1 MSQSIVMSFDE
12 PAMVRVREGRIVDA
26 TTRAATLLGVSRH
39 ELAGREVARHAA
51 VLANGRTIEARRA
64 DGTTFRCKVRELG
77 DDCFTLQYR
86 PDAHEIADLFEA
98 QREIVERI
106 VRGDSIEEVLGAI
119 AVLAEEH
126 VPGGMRCSILVLDE
140 KEGVLRTMGQPS
152 LPRDFVSA
160 IDRLVPAYGKASC
173 GHAAAEGVQVL
184 TTRIEGDP
192 WWKDFASFMASYG
205 IEASWSSPIL
215 SPRNGRTL
223 GTFGMYYPAPRFPT
237 PAELYLIESFTH
249 LAALAIDRHHAEV
262 MRVAHVNLLETARMR
277 DTFFATVAHDFR
289 TPLQSVVMGLN
300 SLESLLDRR
309 DTEQLRTI
317 GFVRDA
323 AAHLLDVANDVTQ
336 LSRPVTEITLE
347 RELQSL
353 RDIALAA
360 IAVVQE
366 QAVRKQVSLELAAHG
381 ELPLVNV
388 DGRRIRRAVVNL
400 LANAV
405 SYSPRG
411 SSVTVELRFE
421 PAASTVQLAVRDSGP
436 GLPAGREYLV
446 FEPFVQVGEQR
457 QRSGGIGLGL
467 AIVKRFVESHG
478 GRVGVQSEP
487 GKGSRFWISIPADP
501 SAVPIELPRARP
513 AGSAQLSG
521 ALPNRSPIEGLRVLI
536 ADDDELL
543 RGVLRSGLARAG
555 AKVADAASGTAALD
569 ELARNT
575 YDVLLLD
582 GWMPGGD
589 ATTVLERL
597 AAGTGPVVVVLTGGE
612 NQTADGRSFE
622 ELGATSVV
630 QKPIRMQDLAAE
642 LAKAVATRSK
652 RASAG
657 T

>member
-1 MSQSIVMSFDE
+1 MSQSIVMPLDE
-12 PAMVRVREGRIVDA
+12 PEMLRVPGGRVQET
-26 TTRAATLLGVSRH
+26 TTRAATLFGLSRH
-39 ELAGREVARHAA
+39 ELAEREAA
-51 VLANGRTIEARRA
+51 ELVSGLVHGSVVEARRA
-64 DGTTFRCKVRELG
+64 DGSSFRCRVRELADG
-77 DDCFTLQYR
+77 CFTLHYR
-86 PDAHEIADLFEA
+86 PDTQEIADLFEA
-98 QREIVERI
+98 QRDIVERI
-106 VRGDSIEEVLGAI
+106 VRGDSVEEVLGAI

-126 VPGGMRCSILVLDE
+126 APGGMRCSILVLDE

-152 LPRDFVSA
+152 LPRDFTAA

-192 WWKDFASFMASYG
+192 WWKDFAAFMASYG

-223 GTFGMYYPAPRFPT
+223 GTFGMYYPQPRFPT

-249 LAALAIDRHHAEV
+249 LAALAIDRHHADLV
-262 MRVAHVNLLETARMR
+262 RAAHVNLLETARMR

-309 DTEQLRTI
+309 DADQARAI

-323 AAHLLDVANDVTQ
+323 ASHLLDVANDVTQ
-336 LSRPVTEITLE
+336 LARPAAEVTLE
-347 RELQSL
+347 REPQSL
-353 RDIALAA
+353 RNLAVSA

-366 QAVRKQVSLELAAHG
+366 QAVRKQVTLELATRG
-381 ELPLVNV
+381 DLPLVHV

-411 SSVTVELRFE
+411 GSVTVDLRFE
-421 PAASTVQLAVRDSGP
+421 PAASVVQLGVKDSGP

-457 QRSGGIGLGL
+457 QRAGGIGLGL
-467 AIVKRFVESHG
+467 AIVKRFVEAHG

-487 GKGSRFWISIPADP
+487 GKGSRFWLRLPADP
-501 SAVPIELPRARP
+501 SAIPVHLPTARP
-513 AGSAQLSG
+513 VPAARAASAEE
-521 ALPNRSPIEGLRVLI
+521 SPIRGLRVLV

-543 RGVLRSGLARAG
+543 RNVLKSGLARAG
-555 AKVADAASGTAALD
+555 AEVTAVADGQAALA
-569 ELARNT
+569 ELGQRAF
-575 YDVLLLD
+575 DALLLD
-582 GWMPGGD
+582 GWMPNGD
-589 ATTVLERL
+589 AAHVLEQL
-597 AAGTGPVVVVLTGGE
+597 ANQGGPAVVVLTGGE
-612 NQTADGRSFE
+612 PAAADGRSFA
-622 ELGATSVV
+622 ELGATAVV
-630 QKPIRMQDLAAE
+630 HKPI
-642 LAKAVATRSK
+642 
-652 RASAG
+652 
-657 T
+657 

>member
-1 MSQSIVMSFDE
+1 MSQSIVMPFDE
-12 PAMVRVREGRIVDA
+12 PAMLRVREGRVQEA
-26 TTRAATLLGVSRH
+26 TTRAATLLGLSRR
-39 ELAGREVARHAA
+39 ELVDRATDEFLPR
-51 VLANGRTIEARRA
+51 LASGSVVEARRV
-64 DGTTFRCKVRELG
+64 DGSTFRCKVRELSEG
-77 DDCFTLQYR
+77 CFTLQYR
-86 PDAHEIADLFEA
+86 PETQEIADLFEA
-98 QREIVERI
+98 QRDIVERI
-106 VRGDSIEEVLGAI
+106 VRGDSVEEVLGAI

-126 VPGGMRCSILVLDE
+126 APGGMRCSILVLDE

-152 LPRDFVSA
+152 LPRDFVGA

-192 WWKDFASFMASYG
+192 WWKDFAAFMASYG

-249 LAALAIDRHHAEV
+249 LAALAIDRHHADLV
-262 MRVAHVNLLETARMR
+262 RAAHVNLLETARMR

-300 SLESLLDRR
+300 SLETLLDRR
-309 DTEQLRTI
+309 DPEQVRAI

-323 AAHLLDVANDVTQ
+323 ASHLLDVANDVTQ
-336 LSRPVTEITLE
+336 LSRPVAEVTME
-347 RELQSL
+347 RELQDL
-353 RDIALAA
+353 RDIAVAA

-366 QAVRKQVSLELAAHG
+366 QAVRKQVALELATRG
-381 ELPLVNV
+381 ELPLVHV

-421 PAASTVQLAVRDSGP
+421 PAASVVQLSVKDSGP

-457 QRSGGIGLGL
+457 ERPGGIGLGL
-467 AIVKRFVESHG
+467 AIVKRFVEAHG

-487 GKGSRFWISIPADP
+487 GKGSRFWLRLPADP
-501 SAVPIELPRARP
+501 SAIPVHLPTARPTPTARP
-513 AGSAQLSG
+513 AV
-521 ALPNRSPIEGLRVLI
+521 PKESPVEGLRVLV

-543 RGVLRSGLARAG
+543 RNVLKTGLARAG
-555 AKVADAASGTAALD
+555 AQVTAVADGHTALS
-569 ELARNT
+569 ELGQSA

-582 GWMPGGD
+582 GWMPNGD
-589 ATTVLERL
+589 ATVVLERL
-597 AAGTGPVVVVLTGGE
+597 AREDGPPIVVLTGGE
-612 NQTADGRSFE
+612 PTAADGRTFLD
-622 ELGATSVV
+622 LGAAAVV
-630 QKPIRMQDLAAE
+630 HKPIRIHE
-642 LAKAVATRSK
+642 LAVELARAVASRSGRAKTR
-652 RASAG
+652 

>member
-1 MSQSIVMSFDE
+1 MSQSIVMPFDE
-12 PAMVRVREGRIVDA
+12 PALLRVREGRVQEA
-26 TTRAATLLGVSRH
+26 TTRAATLLGTSRR
-39 ELAGREVARHAA
+39 ELVDREVEELVPGLAG
-51 VLANGRTIEARRA
+51 GRTIEARRS
-64 DGTTFRCKVRELG
+64 DGSSVRCKVRELSPG
-77 DDCFTLQYR
+77 CYTLHYR
-86 PDAHEIADLFEA
+86 PETQEIAELFEA

-106 VRGDSIEEVLGAI
+106 VRGDSVEEVLGSI

-152 LPRDFVSA
+152 LPRDFVAA

-192 WWKDFASFMASYG
+192 WWKDFAAFMAGYG

-249 LAALAIDRHHAEV
+249 LAALAIDRHHADLV
-262 MRVAHVNLLETARMR
+262 RAAHVNLLETARLR

-300 SLESLLDRR
+300 SLETLVDRR
-309 DTEQLRTI
+309 DPEQLRAI
-317 GFVRDA
+317 GYVRDA

-336 LSRPVTEITLE
+336 LARPAAEVTLE
-347 RELQSL
+347 RELQGM
-353 RDIALAA
+353 REIALAA

-366 QAVRKQVSLELAAHG
+366 QAVRKQVTLELATRG
-381 ELPLVNV
+381 ELPLVHV

-411 SSVTVELRFE
+411 SSVVVELRFE
-421 PAASTVQLAVRDSGP
+421 PAASVVQLSVKDSGP

-457 QRSGGIGLGL
+457 QRAGGIGLGL
-467 AIVKRFVESHG
+467 AIVKRFVEAHG

-487 GKGSRFWISIPADP
+487 GKGSRFWLRLPADP
-501 SAVPIELPRARP
+501 SAIPVQLPTARTAPAVRP
-513 AGSAQLSG
+513 AAGTE
-521 ALPNRSPIEGLRVLI
+521 RPIEGLRILV

-543 RGVLRSGLARAG
+543 RSVLKSGLSRAG
-555 AKVADAASGTAALD
+555 AKVTEVADGNAALA
-569 ELARNT
+569 ELRTHA

-582 GWMPGGD
+582 GWMPNGD
-589 ATTVLERL
+589 AATVLEQV
-597 AAGTGPVVVVLTGGE
+597 AGDDGPAIVVLTGGE
-612 NQTADGRSFE
+612 PTAADGRSFAA
-622 ELGATSVV
+622 LGAAAVV
-630 QKPIRMQDLAAE
+630 HKPIRIHDLAVE
-642 LAKAVATRSK
+642 LARAVGSRRG
-652 RASAG
+652 RAAARP
-657 T
+657 

>member
-1 MSQSIVMSFDE
+1 MSQSIVMPFDE
-12 PAMVRVREGRIVDA
+12 SAMLRVREGRVQEA
-26 TTRAATLLGVSRH
+26 TTRAATLLGLSRH
-39 ELAGREVARHAA
+39 ELVDRATSDFLPRLVPGSV
-51 VLANGRTIEARRA
+51 VEARRA
-64 DGTTFRCKVRELG
+64 DGSLFRCKVRELSEG
-77 DDCFTLQYR
+77 CFTLQYR
-86 PDAHEIADLFEA
+86 PETQEIADLFEA
-98 QREIVERI
+98 QRDIVERI
-106 VRGDSIEEVLGAI
+106 VRGDSVEEVLGAI

-126 VPGGMRCSILVLDE
+126 APGGMRCSILVLDE

-152 LPRDFVSA
+152 LPRDFVGA

-184 TTRIEGDP
+184 TTRIDGDP
-192 WWKDFASFMASYG
+192 WWKDFAAFMASYG

-249 LAALAIDRHHAEV
+249 LAALAIDRHHADLV
-262 MRVAHVNLLETARMR
+262 RAAHVNLLETARMR

-300 SLESLLDRR
+300 SIETLLDRR
-309 DTEQLRTI
+309 DPEQVRAI

-323 AAHLLDVANDVTQ
+323 ASHLLDVANDVTQ
-336 LSRPVTEITLE
+336 LSRPVAEVTLE
-347 RELQSL
+347 RELQGM
-353 RDIALAA
+353 RDIAVAA

-366 QAVRKQVSLELAAHG
+366 QAVRKQVSLELATRG
-381 ELPLVNV
+381 ELPLVHV

-411 SSVTVELRFE
+411 GTVTVELRFE
-421 PAASTVQLAVRDSGP
+421 PAASVVQLSVKDSGP

-457 QRSGGIGLGL
+457 ERSGGIGLGL
-467 AIVKRFVESHG
+467 AIVKRFVEAHG

-487 GKGSRFWISIPADP
+487 GKGSRFWLRLPADP
-501 SAVPIELPRARP
+501 SAIPAQLPTARP
-513 AGSAQLSG
+513 APAARPVAASE
-521 ALPNRSPIEGLRVLI
+521 SPIKGLRVLV

-543 RGVLRSGLARAG
+543 RNVLKTGLTRAG
-555 AKVADAASGTAALD
+555 AQVTAVADGHTALSELD
-569 ELARNT
+569 HST

-582 GWMPGGD
+582 GWMPNGD
-589 ATTVLERL
+589 ASAVLERL
-597 AAGTGPVVVVLTGGE
+597 AGTGGPAIVVLTGGE
-612 NQTADGRSFE
+612 PTAADGRSFL
-622 ELGATSVV
+622 ELGASAVAH
-630 QKPIRMQDLAAE
+630 KPIRIHE
-642 LAKAVATRSK
+642 LAVELARAAATCGE
-652 RASAG
+652 RASARP
-657 T
+657 

>member
-1 MSQSIVMSFDE
+1 MSQSIVMPFDE
-12 PAMVRVREGRIVDA
+12 PAMLRVREGRVLEA
-26 TTRAATLLGVSRH
+26 TTRAATLLGTSRRELVDREVE
-39 ELAGREVARHAA
+39 ELAPGLSGGGTV
-51 VLANGRTIEARRA
+51 EARRL
-64 DGTTFRCKVRELG
+64 DGSTVRCKVRELSEG
-77 DDCFTLQYR
+77 CFTLDYR
-86 PDAHEIADLFEA
+86 PDTQEIAELFEA

-106 VRGDSIEEVLGAI
+106 VRGDSVEEVLGAI

-126 VPGGMRCSILVLDE
+126 APGGMRCSILVLDE

-152 LPRDFVSA
+152 LPRDFTAA

-192 WWKDFASFMASYG
+192 WWKDFATFMASYG

-249 LAALAIDRHHAEV
+249 LAALAIDRHHADLV
-262 MRVAHVNLLETARMR
+262 RAAHVNLLETARMR

-300 SLESLLDRR
+300 SLETLVDRR
-309 DTEQLRTI
+309 DPEQLRAI
-317 GFVRDA
+317 SYVRDA

-336 LSRPVTEITLE
+336 LSRPAAEVTLE
-347 RELQSL
+347 RELQSA
-353 RDIALAA
+353 RDLAVAA

-366 QAVRKQVSLELAAHG
+366 QAARKQVVLELNTRG
-381 ELPLVNV
+381 ELPLVHV

-400 LANAV
+400 LANAI

-411 SSVTVELRFE
+411 TSVSVELRFE
-421 PAASTVQLAVRDSGP
+421 PAASVVQISVKDSGP

-457 QRSGGIGLGL
+457 QRAGGIGLGL
-467 AIVKRFVESHG
+467 AIVKRFVEAHG

-487 GKGSRFWISIPADP
+487 GKGSRFWLRLPADP
-501 SAVPIELPRARP
+501 SAIPVQLPIGRSAPAARP
-513 AGSAQLSG
+513 APG
-521 ALPNRSPIEGLRVLI
+521 AERPIEGLRILV

-543 RGVLRSGLARAG
+543 RNVLKSGLTRAG
-555 AKVADAASGTAALD
+555 ATVTEVADGNAALA
-569 ELARNT
+569 ELETHAF
-575 YDVLLLD
+575 DVLLLD
-582 GWMPGGD
+582 GWMPNGD
-589 ATTVLERL
+589 AATVLEQV
-597 AAGTGPVVVVLTGGE
+597 AGSGGPAIVVLTGGE
-612 NQTADGRSFE
+612 PTAADGRSFE
-622 ELGATSVV
+622 TLGATAVV
-630 QKPIRMQDLAAE
+630 HKPIRIHDLAVE
-642 LAKAVATRSK
+642 LASAVKSRKGRTTA
-652 RASAG
+652 RA
-657 T
+657 

>member
-1 MSQSIVMSFDE
+1 MSQSIVMPFDE
-12 PAMVRVREGRIVDA
+12 PAMLRVREGRVLEA
-26 TTRAATLLGVSRH
+26 TTRAATLLGTSRRELVDREVE
-39 ELAGREVARHAA
+39 ELAPGLSGGGTV
-51 VLANGRTIEARRA
+51 EARRV
-64 DGTTFRCKVRELG
+64 DGSTVRCKVRELSEG
-77 DDCFTLQYR
+77 CFTLDYR
-86 PDAHEIADLFEA
+86 PDTQEIAELFEA

-106 VRGDSIEEVLGAI
+106 VRGDSVEEVLGAI

-126 VPGGMRCSILVLDE
+126 APGGMRCSILVLDE

-152 LPRDFVSA
+152 LPRDFTAA

-192 WWKDFASFMASYG
+192 WWKDFATFMASYG

-249 LAALAIDRHHAEV
+249 LAALAIDRHHADLV
-262 MRVAHVNLLETARMR
+262 RAAHVNLLETARMR

-300 SLESLLDRR
+300 SLETLVDRR
-309 DTEQLRTI
+309 DPEQLRAI
-317 GFVRDA
+317 SYVRDA

-336 LSRPVTEITLE
+336 LSRPAAEVTLE
-347 RELQSL
+347 RELQSA
-353 RDIALAA
+353 RDLAVAA

-366 QAVRKQVSLELAAHG
+366 QAARKQVVLELNTRG
-381 ELPLVNV
+381 ELPLVHV

-400 LANAV
+400 LANAI

-411 SSVTVELRFE
+411 TSVSVELRFE
-421 PAASTVQLAVRDSGP
+421 PAASVVQISVKDSGP

-457 QRSGGIGLGL
+457 QRAGGIGLGL
-467 AIVKRFVESHG
+467 AIVKRFVEAHG

-487 GKGSRFWISIPADP
+487 GKGSRFWLRLPADP
-501 SAVPIELPRARP
+501 SAIPVQLPIGRSAPAARP
-513 AGSAQLSG
+513 APG
-521 ALPNRSPIEGLRVLI
+521 AERPIEGLRILV

-543 RGVLRSGLARAG
+543 RNVLKSGLTRAG
-555 AKVADAASGTAALD
+555 ATVTEVADGNAALA
-569 ELARNT
+569 ELETHAF
-575 YDVLLLD
+575 DVLLLD
-582 GWMPGGD
+582 GWMPNGD
-589 ATTVLERL
+589 AATVLEQV
-597 AAGTGPVVVVLTGGE
+597 AGSGGPAIVVLTGGE
-612 NQTADGRSFE
+612 PTAADGRSFE
-622 ELGATSVV
+622 TLGATAVV
-630 QKPIRMQDLAAE
+630 HKPIRIHDLAVE
-642 LAKAVATRSK
+642 LASAVKSRKGRTTA
-652 RASAG
+652 RA
-657 T
+657 